1 MFGELLAMPNVQALR
16 ESDEAHAPHLALL
29 ELFAYGTYAQYRAAP
44 AGTFPPLKDEQ
55 LEKLRIQMA
64 CSGPIH
70 DALYL
75 CMRCV
80 PASLALST
88 RPRT

>member
-55 LEKLRIQMA
+55 LEGRDL
-64 CSGPIH
+64 H
-70 DALYL
+70 LE
-75 CMRCV
+75 V
-80 PASLALST
+80 HE
-88 RPRT
+88 